1 MNTVEMFNSM
11 RADPGYNTILME
23 AVDTL
28 IETGIS
34 LRVFHIAGEDNTVA
48 DALSRSMF
56 DIIRAQQPRLQ
67 VAIFQPPRLDAGGNG
82 E

>member
-1 MNTVEMFNSM
+1 MNTVDMFNSM
-11 RADPGYNTILME
+11 RAEPGYNTILME

-28 IETGIS
+28 IDIGVS
-34 LRVFHIAGEDNTVA
+34 LRVFHIPGEENSIA

-56 DIIRAQQPRLQ
+56 DIVRAQQPRLQ
-67 VAIFQPPRLDAGGNG
+67 IAIFQPPRLDAGGNG